1 MNSVDTAVLLIGYG
15 GPEKKED
22 IMPFL
27 NEVAKGRP
35 IPKDRLEE
43 VAHHYE
49 LIGGRSPLNEYTYKQ
64 AKKLQ
69 NFLNLAGHCTPVYI
83 GMRNWHP
90 FFSEAV
96 SEMARDG
103 IKNVVGVIL
112 AAHQSYV
119 SWERY
124 INEVHSA
131 CDHQGVNFNFRYS
144 QPLYDHELFT
154 ENCADNIKICL
165 DDISE
170 SERKDTKIIF
180 TAHSIPVKM
189 ADESPYVR
197 QLEHTCRMVADKL
210 GHDNWMLCYQS
221 RSGSPKE
228 PWLEPDVCDVI
239 KDLGENGTGKV
250 IVQPIGFLCDH
261 VEVLFDIGIEA
272 QEAAQEAGIT
282 LYRARTV
289 NDDDKF
295 IRALEDLVT
304 RELPFR

>member
-1 MNSVDTAVLLIGYG
+1 MKGNDTAVLLIGYG
-15 GPEKKED
+15 GPEKKDD
-22 IMPFL
+22 IIPFL

-69 NFLNLAGHCTPVYI
+69 NFLNLAGYCTPVYI

-96 SEMARDG
+96 NDMKRDG
-103 IKNVVGVIL
+103 IRNVVGFIL
-112 AAHQSYV
+112 AAHQSDV

-124 INEVHSA
+124 IREVERASTECGA
-131 CDHQGVNFNFRYS
+131 EFSFRYTE
-144 QPLYDHELFT
+144 PLYNHPWFT
-154 ENCADNIKICL
+154 ESCADNVRECL
-165 DDISE
+165 EEIDPD
-170 SERKDTKIIF
+170 EREGTKLIF
-180 TAHSIPVKM
+180 TAHSIPVEM
-189 ADESPYVR
+189 AEASPYVQ
-197 QLEHTCRMVADKL
+197 QLEETCRQVAEKSA
-210 GHDNWMLCYQS
+210 HSNWMLAYQS
-221 RSGSPKE
+221 RSGSPSE

-239 KDLGENGTGKV
+239 HELGSKGTKKV
-250 IVQPIGFLCDH
+250 IVQPVGFLCDH

-272 QEAAQEAGIT
+272 KEAAEEAGVE

-295 IRALEDLVT
+295 IRAMKDLILGQ
-304 RELPFR
+304 LPF

>member
-1 MNSVDTAVLLIGYG
+1 MSKADTAVLLIGYG

-27 NEVAKGRP
+27 NEVARGRP

-49 LIGGRSPLNEYTYKQ
+49 LIGGRSPLNEFTYKQ

-69 NFLNLAGHCTPVYI
+69 NFLNLRGYCTPVYI

-96 SEMARDG
+96 SEMKRDG
-103 IKNVVGVIL
+103 IKNVVGFIL

-124 INEVHSA
+124 IEEVQEACENEGA
-131 CDHQGVNFNFRYS
+131 EFNFRYS
-144 QPLYDHELFT
+144 EPLFDHPLFI
-154 ENCADNIKICL
+154 ENCADNVRECL
-165 DDISE
+165 DEITGK
-170 SERKDTKIIF
+170 EREDTKVIF
-180 TAHSIPVKM
+180 TAHSIPVEM
-189 ADESPYVR
+189 AQASPYVR
-197 QLEHTCRMVADKL
+197 QLEETCRGVAESLD
-210 GHDNWMLCYQS
+210 HPNWMLAYQS
-221 RSGSPKE
+221 RSGSPRE
-228 PWLEPDVCDVI
+228 PWLEPDICDVI
-239 KDLGENGTGKV
+239 EALGSQGTKRV
-250 IVQPIGFLCDH
+250 VVQPLGFLCDH
-261 VEVLFDIGIEA
+261 VEVMFDIGIEA
-272 QEAAQEAGIT
+272 KEAAEKAGVE

-295 IRALEDLVT
+295 IKAMEDLVL
-304 RELPFR
+304 RQLPF

>member
-1 MNSVDTAVLLIGYG
+1 MNKTDTAILLIGYG

-35 IPKDRLEE
+35 IPQDRLNE

-69 NFLNLAGHCTPVYI
+69 NILNLKGYCTPVYI

-90 FFSEAV
+90 FFRESVA
-96 SEMARDG
+96 EMKRGG

-124 INEVHSA
+124 INEVQQA
-131 CDHQGVNFNFRYS
+131 CEEEGVDFNFRYS
-144 QPLYDHELFT
+144 SPLFDHPLFI
-154 ENCADNIKICL
+154 ENCADNIRECL
-165 DDISE
+165 LSVDEED
-170 SERKDTKIIF
+170 RDDTKVIF
-180 TAHSIPVKM
+180 TAHSIPVDM
-189 ADESPYVR
+189 AESSPYVQ
-197 QLEHTCRMVADKL
+197 QLEETCRLISEDL
-210 GHDNWMLCYQS
+210 DHDNWMLAYQS
-221 RSGSPKE
+221 RSGSPRE
-228 PWLEPDVCDVI
+228 PWLEPDICDVI
-239 KDLGENGTGKV
+239 HELGSSGTDRI
-250 IVQPIGFLCDH
+250 IVQPVGFLCDH

-272 QEAAQEAGIT
+272 KEAADEAGIE
-282 LYRARTV
+282 LFRARTV

-295 IRALEDLVT
+295 IKAVEDLVL
-304 RELPFR
+304 RELPF